1 MTKNVLVTGC
11 AGFIGFN
18 LSKTLLKENH
28 NVYGVDSL
36 NSAYDEKFKEL
47 RLQNLESEF
56 NFHFTNNDL
65 SNEDSLNELLDI
77 DIVYHMAARVE

>member
-36 NSAYDEKFKEL
+36 NNAY
-47 RLQNLESEF
+47 
-56 NFHFTNNDL
+56 
-65 SNEDSLNELLDI
+65 
-77 DIVYHMAARVE
+77 MPVEVFQFGCHV

>member
-65 SNEDSLNELLDI
+65 SMKIHLMNYWILILFITWLQEL
-77 DIVYHMAARVE
+77 E